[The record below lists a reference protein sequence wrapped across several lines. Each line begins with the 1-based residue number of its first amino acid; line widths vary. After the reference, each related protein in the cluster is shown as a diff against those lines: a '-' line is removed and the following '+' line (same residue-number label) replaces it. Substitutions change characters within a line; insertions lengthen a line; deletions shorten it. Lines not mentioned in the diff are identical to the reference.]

1 MSPKC
6 ESGVHEGL
14 GSHQRLRLLSA
25 ALQIK
30 PALDTQT
37 GRLCLTRKPATLA
50 LQIAGHSQGGGE
62 FSCSPSTFT
71 QVLKAGPGKGLGG
84 PALLLSS
91 RRGFRL
97 NLSHCLFALCITS
110 PQQHAEHREDKL
122 TETSLLSLW
131 EGLRVRLVGLA
142 AEGPGCTVSSTGS
155 PSWAGRLPHLTSWRL
170 LHKLTQPQELNPR
183 RWRLCLCSLPFA
195 IPTSTTYVPDA
206 YQILRACS
214 FE

>member
-6 ESGVHEGL
+6 VSGVHEGL
-14 GSHQRLRLLSA
+14 GFHQSLRLLSA

-30 PALDTQT
+30 PALDKQT
-37 GRLCLTRKPATLA
+37 GGWWVLL
-50 LQIAGHSQGGGE
+50 
-62 FSCSPSTFT
+62 FTFH
-71 QVLKAGPGKGLGG
+71 LHASIEAGPGEDLGG
-84 PALLLSS
+84 PALLLFS
-91 RRGFRL
+91 RLGFRL
-97 NLSHCLFALCITS
+97 NLSHCLFALCIAS

-131 EGLRVRLVGLA
+131 EGLRVGLVRLA
-142 AEGPGCTVSSTGS
+142 AERPGCTVSSTGS

-214 FE
+214 LNNKWMSFF